1 MAGVTKIWSMVL
13 EPRMWEYDSADVFV
27 LTVSSPVFIR
37 KDCSVDIGATAWFAS
52 MQRIISWL
60 VVTREWIWMARSS
73 KQCCRGHGVLV
84 VDGMAAIADAWRLYD
99 VSGPA
104 VLRDA
109 VGTL

>member
-1 MAGVTKIWSMVL
+1 MAGVTKIWSIVL
-13 EPRMWEYDSADVFV
+13 EPRLWECDSANVFV
-27 LTVSSPVFIR
+27 LTVSNPVLIR
-37 KDCSVDIGATAWFAS
+37 KDFSVDIGVTGWFAS

-60 VVTREWIWMARSS
+60 VVMKEWIWVARSS

-84 VDGMAAIADAWRLYD
+84 EDGRAAMAEAWRLYD

-104 VLRDA
+104 VLRVV